1 MTPVRYLALIAALV
15 TCGHAQAPTA
25 FEVASIRPNLSGLG
39 SSNSNGD
46 GGYWTATNFT
56 ASSLIAT
63 AFDRAYFQL
72 EGIPHWAESE
82 RFDIRAKIPAG
93 EMYSFARLQTML
105 QALLVDRF
113 QLKFHRETRQQ
124 QIYALTLAKSGIKA
138 TKSDPDE
145 KQSAHNNLGDR
156 AAETDRHASLISDL
170 AETLQSRLGRL
181 VRDETGL
188 TDRYDLH
195 LKWSPNP
202 DQNSEL
208 PSLPT
213 ALEEQLGL
221 KLVSKQG
228 PVDIVVIERYE
239 HPSEN

>member
-1 MTPVRYLALIAALV
+1 MTPLRYLLLIAVLV
-15 TCGHAQAPTA
+15 TSGWTQAPA
-25 FEVASIRPNLSGLG
+25 RFEVASVRPNLSGLS

-46 GGYWTATNFT
+46 GGYWIATNFT

-93 EMYSFARLQTML
+93 ETFNFERLQAML
-105 QALLVDRF
+105 QALLTDRF
-113 QLKFHRETRQQ
+113 QLRFHHEMRQQ
-124 QIYALTLAKSGIKA
+124 QVYALTLAKSGIKA
-138 TKSDPDE
+138 KKSDPDE
-145 KQSAHNNLGDR
+145 KQSSNNNIAER
-156 AAETDRHASLISDL
+156 TAETDRHASLISDL
-170 AETLQSRLGRL
+170 AETLQPRLGSI

-202 DQNSEL
+202 DANSEL

-221 KLVSKQG
+221 KLVSKTG
-228 PVDIVVIERYE
+228 PVDIIVVERYE